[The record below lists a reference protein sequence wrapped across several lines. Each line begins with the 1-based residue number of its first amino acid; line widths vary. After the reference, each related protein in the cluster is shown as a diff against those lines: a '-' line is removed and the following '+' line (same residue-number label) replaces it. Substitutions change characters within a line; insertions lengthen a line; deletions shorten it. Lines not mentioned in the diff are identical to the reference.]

1 MYEESSVFNSI
12 ERRQGKE
19 ETRAFFQLKQNTGE
33 RNNPYMRITPK
44 FTLYTSPII
53 RWEKRSHFP
62 LWN

>member
-33 RNNPYMRITPK
+33 RNNPYMRITHGGCKVRKGPK
-44 FTLYTSPII
+44 VAKFLD
-53 RWEKRSHFP
+53 R
-62 LWN
+62 